1 MDPLAPG
8 SVNLASAVQALLVR
22 QGTTLEASTLLALL
36 GQDLEVLFQALT
48 PEGAKLR
55 LPSGQTLT
63 AQGELPYPEGTQ
75 FRVRVLPAAPGET
88 SLRLQLQEA
97 RPPSPPALLAPLFQ
111 SEAQTLTARLSQEP
125 PVPELAPLLRLL
137 AILSDP
143 PRDSMRLPAQESI
156 LTALKELPET
166 LRTSLGRLLGTGGM
180 ASSQELAATLVTR
193 LEDLQHAL
201 ATGTMPLP
209 FQTASVPFQAA
220 PEEAGAGAALA
231 RLIQQVVLRFQS
243 VAVPEEHRE
252 TLTTWLR
259 NLLQKSVD
267 PPPPAKG
274 APPSLRAIP
283 QAHQAPV
290 PPKLLAALGPAPG
303 PKADLPESWEA
314 WIRGTVQTL
323 ADPIASPRE
332 AAFHALQAKEGTA
345 FFELP
350 LPWAQASPLQ
360 LWVEGDAPE
369 ERKSGGEPTRRV
381 LLGLTFSSLGETRLG
396 LAQGSFG
403 LQVRVWTE
411 QPEALEPERLKQELE
426 ELGKPV
432 DLKIYALTYGPDGT
446 IPSLRSLVTG
456 PSLRALG

>member
-22 QGTTLEASTLLALL
+22 QGTTLEASILLALL

-48 PEGAKLR
+48 PEGAKLQ

-111 SEAQTLTARLSQEP
+111 SEAQALAARLNQEP
-125 PVPELAPLLRLL
+125 PAPELAPLIRLL
-137 AILSDP
+137 AVLSDP
-143 PRDSMRLPAQESI
+143 PRNQVPLPAQEQV
-156 LTALKELPET
+156 LTALQELPEPM
-166 LRTSLGRLLGTGGM
+166 RTTLGRLLGAGSMPST
-180 ASSQELAATLVTR
+180 QELATTLLTL
-193 LEDLQHAL
+193 LEGVQHAPT
-201 ATGTMPLP
+201 AGTTPL
-209 FQTASVPFQAA
+209 PFQAA
-220 PEEAGAGAALA
+220 PLPFQAAPVPPGEGTALA
-231 RLIQQVVLRFQS
+231 RLIQQVVLRFQP
-243 VAVPEEHRE
+243 VAAPEEHRE
-252 TLTTWLR
+252 ALTTWLR
-259 NLLQKSVD
+259 NLLQKSAD

-290 PPKLLAALGPAPG
+290 PPKLQAALGPAPG

-314 WIRGTVQTL
+314 WIRGAVQTL

-345 FFELP
+345 FFEIP

-369 ERKSGGEPTRRV
+369 ERKGGGDPTRRV